1 MNAGEKRA
9 KFRSVL
15 SGHQTAIADSVFD
28 PISARIADRV
38 GFEIGLM
45 GGSLASFTVLGAPDL
60 ILITLSELAEQ
71 CKRSCRASR
80 VSLLVDAD
88 HGYGN
93 ALNVMRTVE
102 ELEAAGVAALTI
114 EDTLLPRR
122 FGAGGAAELT
132 SIEEG
137 VGKMKA
143 ALAARRDPGLVI
155 VGRTSATAIS
165 SLDDAIVRLRAYAAA
180 GVDALMVPGIKNRAE
195 LDRIADAVS
204 TPLIIGGSSEELS
217 DLTYLASRHVRA
229 FSYGHQAFAASVK
242 AIHDTMM
249 AVRNG
254 TPAAKLA
261 NIADKELM
269 EHVTRAAD
277 FTARAKAYLGS

>member
-1 MNAGEKRA
+1 MNSSEKRA
-9 KFRSVL
+9 KFRAVL
-15 SGHQTAIADSVFD
+15 GGSQVAVAASVFD

-38 GFEIGLM
+38 GFEVGLM

-71 CKRSCRASR
+71 CKRACRASR

-114 EDTLLPRR
+114 EDTSLPRR

-137 VGKMKA
+137 VAKMKA

-155 VGRTSATAIS
+155 VGRTSATVIS
-165 SLDDAIVRLRAYAAA
+165 GLDDAIARLRAYAAS
-180 GVDALMVPGIKNRAE
+180 GVDALMVPGVKNRAE

-204 TPLIIGGSSEELS
+204 VPLVTGGSSEELS
-217 DLTYLASRHVRA
+217 DLTYLASRRVRV
-229 FSYGHQAFAASVK
+229 FSQGHQAFAASVK
-242 AIHDTMM
+242 AIHDTMV
-249 AVRNG
+249 AIRNG
-254 TPAAKLA
+254 TPASKLA

-269 EHVTRAAD
+269 DHVTRATD
-277 FTARAKAYLGS
+277 FAAHAKAYLGK